1 MTTMIF
7 VFLASL
13 GLALFLTPIV
23 RAQATK
29 RGIIDHPGERRV
41 HKAPIARAGGVAV
54 FAAFL
59 IPFVGAVVAQDFL
72 GITNAEFDTRT
83 VCFVLGATLCFAL
96 GLWDDVR
103 GLSPKTK
110 VSIQAIAAG
119 IAYLGG
125 VQITQVA
132 IPGFGLTQL
141 GILSAPVTIFWF
153 LLLVNAIN
161 LIDGL
166 DGLATGIIFFAS
178 IILLGVHSPASS
190 FSVAIGFAALAGAT
204 LGFLKYNFNPASI
217 FLGDSGAYFLGFT
230 FAGLSTLGALKT
242 PATVGLLIPL
252 IAAGVPLF
260 DVLWSP
266 IRRFILGRNL
276 FGADKDHIHH
286 RLLSLGYT
294 QKRAVLMLYSF
305 TITLGLIGLF
315 ILHGSNERATF
326 GIVVAGATIVFAVQK
341 LGYLNFA
348 KGIKLRRWIESVSDQ
363 VGVAHERREFFAR
376 EIAIRESEDLPSL
389 LLHIQQACDATRLK
403 SITLQLHLDPEGE
416 RCFCYPEESST
427 PEPDPADVTVSM
439 ALSPID
445 PSQGRLQ
452 VSIGGK
458 DHNQRPYLL
467 NRADQL
473 RRSISEGLERI
484 RNLRDVTGVGQTN
497 ISATFRNEFSTDG
510 DTINPSPVQ
519 LESGP
524 RRLEH

>member
-13 GLALFLTPIV
+13 GLALFLTPLV
-23 RAQATK
+23 RDQATR

-59 IPFVGAVVAQDFL
+59 IPFVGAVAAQDFI

-166 DGLATGIIFFAS
+166 DGLATGIIFLAS

-217 FLGDSGAYFLGFT
+217 FLGDSGSYFLGFT

-260 DVLWSP
+260 DTLWAP
-266 IRRFILGRNL
+266 IRRFLLGRNL
-276 FGADKDHIHH
+276 FVADKNHIHH
-286 RLLSLGYT
+286 RLLGLGYT
-294 QKRAVLMLYSF
+294 QRRVVLMLYGF
-305 TITLGLIGLF
+305 TVFLGIVGLTM
-315 ILHGSNERATF
+315 LHGHNERAAL
-326 GIVVAGATIVFAVQK
+326 GILVAGAAIVFAVQK
-341 LGYLNFA
+341 LGYLDFVHSN
-348 KGIKLRRWIESVSDQ
+348 GVRRWMGNVSDQ
-363 VGVAHERREFFAR
+363 MGIAHERRKFLGM
-376 EIAIRESEDLPSL
+376 EIAIQESRSKDNLSEAIGSACSVIGITSLKIEVQPHEHFHFLFEANLLGVGDPKRGNTGSELEISMPVYPDKPLHGRIEATLPAET
-389 LLHIQQACDATRLK
+389 HEK
-403 SITLQLHLDPEGE
+403 H
-416 RCFCYPEESST
+416 
-427 PEPDPADVTVSM
+427 
-439 ALSPID
+439 
-445 PSQGRLQ
+445 
-452 VSIGGK
+452 
-458 DHNQRPYLL
+458 PYLL
-467 NRADQL
+467 NRIDQV
-473 RRSISEGLERI
+473 RRSAIYAIARLVDQESEQRGASSLPSSV
-484 RNLRDVTGVGQTN
+484 DK
-497 ISATFRNEFSTDG
+497 SAYKDAKARGAS
-510 DTINPSPVQ
+510 V
-519 LESGP
+519 
-524 RRLEH
+524 

>member
-13 GLALFLTPIV
+13 GLALFLTPLV
-23 RAQATK
+23 REQATI
-29 RGIIDHPGERRV
+29 RGVIDHPGARRV

-59 IPFVGAVVAQDFL
+59 IPFVGAVGAQDFI
-72 GITNAEFDTRT
+72 GITNAEFDART
-83 VCFVLGATLCFAL
+83 VCFLLGATLCFAL

-294 QKRAVLMLYSF
+294 QRRAVLTLYGF
-305 TITLGLIGLF
+305 TVFFGHHRPDGAARA
-315 ILHGSNERATF
+315 ER
-326 GIVVAGATIVFAVQK
+326 K
-341 LGYLNFA
+341 
-348 KGIKLRRWIESVSDQ
+348 
-363 VGVAHERREFFAR
+363 
-376 EIAIRESEDLPSL
+376 
-389 LLHIQQACDATRLK
+389 
-403 SITLQLHLDPEGE
+403 
-416 RCFCYPEESST
+416 
-427 PEPDPADVTVSM
+427 
-439 ALSPID
+439 
-445 PSQGRLQ
+445 
-452 VSIGGK
+452 
-458 DHNQRPYLL
+458 
-467 NRADQL
+467 
-473 RRSISEGLERI
+473 
-484 RNLRDVTGVGQTN
+484 
-497 ISATFRNEFSTDG
+497 
-510 DTINPSPVQ
+510 
-519 LESGP
+519 SGP
-524 RRLEH
+524 GDSGSGSGHRL